1 MLLLNSKFLFN
12 IAFQLIIYLNDY
24 FFTFAN
30 FSETQKKEIET
41 VTENFQYWL
50 VKEKLTEIK
59 LLLSKVNSSNSSS
72 TGVEINSIYE
82 ESSIILKSIS
92 SYFDSENI
100 PFNSYIEKSLVKSY
114 EINTETLL
122 LESTEENILFLV
134 EPFGYLKT
142 VIIKI
147 IESIEIA
154 FWASFISIILSIP
167 LAYYSA
173 KNYAPNKLIYFFSRS
188 SVSALRAIPELISVL
203 FMVLAFGFGP
213 AAGIMALGLHSAGFL
228 GKFFAED
235 IENSDKGPQEAL
247 IALGASK
254 WKVLKLAVLP
264 QVMPQYV
271 AYMLYILDRNLR
283 MATVIGL
290 VGGGGIGQEL
300 KGRFDLFEYGHV
312 TTIIIVIFIVVFIFD
327 QISAKLRSKLIGN

>member
-1 MLLLNSKFLFN
+1 MNNIKKNLSPPFNIKTLLLIF
-12 IAFQLIIYLNDY
+12 
-24 FFTFAN
+24 
-30 FSETQKKEIET
+30 
-41 VTENFQYWL
+41 
-50 VKEKLTEIK
+50 
-59 LLLSKVNSSNSSS
+59 
-72 TGVEINSIYE
+72 
-82 ESSIILKSIS
+82 IILIVSTIS
-92 SYFDSENI
+92 AQRVGMPDIIERLYESTLELVGVKDSSKIGKGLSRISKEMWPPVIESKKDTNLILNFDPQNI
-100 PFNSYIEKSLVKSY
+100 PFNSYIEKILDKSY
-114 EINTETLL
+114 EINPDTLL
-122 LESTEENILFLV
+122 LEVVEEDILFLI

-173 KNYAPNKLIYFFSRS
+173 KNYAPNKIIYFFSRS

-235 IENSDKGPQEAL
+235 IENADKGPQEAL

-254 WKVLKLAVLP
+254 WRILKLAVLP

>member
-1 MLLLNSKFLFN
+1 MNNIKKNLSPPFNIKTLLLIF
-12 IAFQLIIYLNDY
+12 
-24 FFTFAN
+24 
-30 FSETQKKEIET
+30 
-41 VTENFQYWL
+41 
-50 VKEKLTEIK
+50 
-59 LLLSKVNSSNSSS
+59 
-72 TGVEINSIYE
+72 
-82 ESSIILKSIS
+82 IILIVSTIS
-92 SYFDSENI
+92 AQRVGIPDIIERLYESTLELVGVKDSSKISKGLSRISKEMWPPVIESKKDTNLILNFDPQNI
-100 PFNSYIEKSLVKSY
+100 PFNSYIEKILDKSY
-114 EINTETLL
+114 EINPDTLL
-122 LESTEENILFLV
+122 LEVVEEDILFLI
-134 EPFGYLKT
+134 EPFGYLRT

-173 KNYAPNKLIYFFSRS
+173 KNYAPNKIIYFFSRS

-235 IENSDKGPQEAL
+235 IENADKGPQEAL

-254 WKVLKLAVLP
+254 WRVLKLAVLP

>member
-1 MLLLNSKFLFN
+1 MKINNKNLDPPFSLKTIFLIFLFIVFLIFSGQRVGIPDIVERLYESSLDLIGVKN
-12 IAFQLIIYLNDY
+12 SSRIGEGLSRISKEMWPPVIESRKDINLIID
-24 FFTFAN
+24 
-30 FSETQKKEIET
+30 FSLSNLPLFSYVKMYKDKSFEVNPESLILEEI
-41 VTENFQYWL
+41 
-50 VKEKLTEIK
+50 
-59 LLLSKVNSSNSSS
+59 
-72 TGVEINSIYE
+72 VEE
-82 ESSIILKSIS
+82 
-92 SYFDSENI
+92 
-100 PFNSYIEKSLVKSY
+100 VQ
-114 EINTETLL
+114 
-122 LESTEENILFLV
+122 FLV
-134 EPFGYLKT
+134 EPLGYLKL

-154 FWASFISIILSIP
+154 FWASLISIILSIP

-173 KNYAPNKLIYFFSRS
+173 KNYAPNSIIYLFTRS
-188 SVSALRAIPELISVL
+188 IVSGLRAIPELISVL

-235 IENSDKGPQEAL
+235 IENADKGPQDAL

-254 WKVLKLAVLP
+254 WRVLKLSVLP

-271 AYMLYILDRNLR
+271 AYMLYIVDRNLR

-312 TTIIIVIFIVVFIFD
+312 TTIIIAIFIVVFVFD
-327 QISAKLRSKLIGN
+327 QISAKLRSKLIGD

>member
-1 MLLLNSKFLFN
+1 MNNIKKNLSPPFNIKTLLLIF
-12 IAFQLIIYLNDY
+12 
-24 FFTFAN
+24 
-30 FSETQKKEIET
+30 
-41 VTENFQYWL
+41 
-50 VKEKLTEIK
+50 
-59 LLLSKVNSSNSSS
+59 
-72 TGVEINSIYE
+72 
-82 ESSIILKSIS
+82 IILIVSTIS
-92 SYFDSENI
+92 AQRVGIPDIIERLYESTLELVGVKDSSKISKGLSRISKEMWPPVIESKKDTNLILNFDPQNI
-100 PFNSYIEKSLVKSY
+100 PFNSYIEKILDKSY
-114 EINTETLL
+114 EINPDTLL
-122 LESTEENILFLV
+122 LELVEEDILFLI
-134 EPFGYLKT
+134 EPFGYLRT

-173 KNYAPNKLIYFFSRS
+173 KNYAPNKIIYFFSRS

-235 IENSDKGPQEAL
+235 IENADKGPQEAL

-254 WKVLKLAVLP
+254 WRVLKLAVLP

>member
-1 MLLLNSKFLFN
+1 MNNIKKNLSPPFNIKTLLLIF
-12 IAFQLIIYLNDY
+12 
-24 FFTFAN
+24 
-30 FSETQKKEIET
+30 
-41 VTENFQYWL
+41 
-50 VKEKLTEIK
+50 
-59 LLLSKVNSSNSSS
+59 
-72 TGVEINSIYE
+72 
-82 ESSIILKSIS
+82 IILIVSTIS
-92 SYFDSENI
+92 AQRVGMPDIIERLYESTLELVGVKDSSKIGKGLSRISKEMWPPVIESKKDTNLILNFDPQNI
-100 PFNSYIEKSLVKSY
+100 PFNSYIEKILDKSY
-114 EINTETLL
+114 EINPDTLL
-122 LESTEENILFLV
+122 LEVVEEDILFLI

-173 KNYAPNKLIYFFSRS
+173 KNYAPNKIIYFFSRS

-235 IENSDKGPQEAL
+235 IENADKGPQEAL

-254 WKVLKLAVLP
+254 WRVLKLAVLP

>member
-1 MLLLNSKFLFN
+1 MNNIKKNLSPPFNIKTLLLIF
-12 IAFQLIIYLNDY
+12 
-24 FFTFAN
+24 
-30 FSETQKKEIET
+30 
-41 VTENFQYWL
+41 
-50 VKEKLTEIK
+50 
-59 LLLSKVNSSNSSS
+59 
-72 TGVEINSIYE
+72 
-82 ESSIILKSIS
+82 IILIVATIS
-92 SYFDSENI
+92 AQRVGIPDIIERLYESTLELVGVKDSSKIGKGLSRISKEMWPPVIESKKDTNLILNFDPQNI
-100 PFNSYIEKSLVKSY
+100 PFNSYIEKILDKSY
-114 EINTETLL
+114 EINPDTLL
-122 LESTEENILFLV
+122 LEVIEEDILFLI

-173 KNYAPNKLIYFFSRS
+173 KNYAPNKIIYFFSRS

-235 IENSDKGPQEAL
+235 IENADKGPQEAL

-254 WKVLKLAVLP
+254 WRVLKLAVLP

>member
-1 MLLLNSKFLFN
+1 MNNIKKNLSPPFNIKTLLLIF
-12 IAFQLIIYLNDY
+12 
-24 FFTFAN
+24 
-30 FSETQKKEIET
+30 
-41 VTENFQYWL
+41 
-50 VKEKLTEIK
+50 
-59 LLLSKVNSSNSSS
+59 
-72 TGVEINSIYE
+72 
-82 ESSIILKSIS
+82 IILIVSTIS
-92 SYFDSENI
+92 AQRVGIPDIIERLYESTLELVGVKDSSKISKGLSRISKEMWPPVIESKKDTNLILNFDPQNI
-100 PFNSYIEKSLVKSY
+100 PFNSYIEKILDKSY
-114 EINTETLL
+114 EINPDTLL
-122 LESTEENILFLV
+122 LEVVEEDILFLI

-173 KNYAPNKLIYFFSRS
+173 KNYAPNKIIYFFSRS

-235 IENSDKGPQEAL
+235 IENADKGPQEAL

-254 WKVLKLAVLP
+254 WRVLKLAVLP

>member
-1 MLLLNSKFLFN
+1 MNNIKKNLSPPFNIKTLLLIF
-12 IAFQLIIYLNDY
+12 
-24 FFTFAN
+24 
-30 FSETQKKEIET
+30 
-41 VTENFQYWL
+41 
-50 VKEKLTEIK
+50 
-59 LLLSKVNSSNSSS
+59 
-72 TGVEINSIYE
+72 
-82 ESSIILKSIS
+82 IILIVSTIS
-92 SYFDSENI
+92 AQRVGIPDIIERLYESTLELVGVKDSSKIGKGLSRISKEMWPPVIESKKDTNLILNFDPQNI
-100 PFNSYIEKSLVKSY
+100 PFNSYIEKILDKSY
-114 EINTETLL
+114 EINPDTLL
-122 LESTEENILFLV
+122 LEVIEEDILFLI

-173 KNYAPNKLIYFFSRS
+173 KNYAPNKIIYFFSRS

-235 IENSDKGPQEAL
+235 IENADKGPQEAL

-254 WKVLKLAVLP
+254 WRVLKLAVLP

>member
-1 MLLLNSKFLFN
+1 MNNIKKNLSPPFNIKTLLLIF
-12 IAFQLIIYLNDY
+12 
-24 FFTFAN
+24 
-30 FSETQKKEIET
+30 
-41 VTENFQYWL
+41 
-50 VKEKLTEIK
+50 
-59 LLLSKVNSSNSSS
+59 
-72 TGVEINSIYE
+72 
-82 ESSIILKSIS
+82 IILIVSTIS
-92 SYFDSENI
+92 AQRVGIPDIIERLYESTLELVGVKDSSKIGKGLSRISKEMWPPVIESKKDTNLILNFDPQNI
-100 PFNSYIEKSLVKSY
+100 PFNSYIEKILDKSY
-114 EINTETLL
+114 EINPDTLL
-122 LESTEENILFLV
+122 LEVIEEDILFLID
-134 EPFGYLKT
+134 PFGYLKT

-173 KNYAPNKLIYFFSRS
+173 KNYAPNKIIYFFSRS

-235 IENSDKGPQEAL
+235 IENADKGPQEAL

-254 WKVLKLAVLP
+254 WRVLKLAVLP

>member
-1 MLLLNSKFLFN
+1 MNNIKKNLSPPFNIKTLLLIF
-12 IAFQLIIYLNDY
+12 
-24 FFTFAN
+24 
-30 FSETQKKEIET
+30 
-41 VTENFQYWL
+41 
-50 VKEKLTEIK
+50 
-59 LLLSKVNSSNSSS
+59 
-72 TGVEINSIYE
+72 
-82 ESSIILKSIS
+82 IILIVSTIS
-92 SYFDSENI
+92 AQRVGIPDIIERLYESTLELVGVKDSSKIGKGLSRISKEMWPPVIESKKDTNLILNFDPQNI
-100 PFNSYIEKSLVKSY
+100 PFNSYIEKILDKSY
-114 EINTETLL
+114 EINPDTLL
-122 LESTEENILFLV
+122 LELVEEDILFLI

-173 KNYAPNKLIYFFSRS
+173 KNYAPNKIIYFFSRS

-235 IENSDKGPQEAL
+235 IENADKGPQEAL

-254 WKVLKLAVLP
+254 WRVLKLAVLP

>member
-1 MLLLNSKFLFN
+1 MNNIKKNLSPPFNIKTLLLIF
-12 IAFQLIIYLNDY
+12 
-24 FFTFAN
+24 
-30 FSETQKKEIET
+30 
-41 VTENFQYWL
+41 
-50 VKEKLTEIK
+50 
-59 LLLSKVNSSNSSS
+59 
-72 TGVEINSIYE
+72 
-82 ESSIILKSIS
+82 IILIVSTIS
-92 SYFDSENI
+92 AQRVGIPDIIERLYESTLELVGVKDSSKIGKGLSRISKEMWPPVIESKKDTNLILNFDPQNI
-100 PFNSYIEKSLVKSY
+100 PFNSYIEKILDKSY
-114 EINTETLL
+114 EINPDTLL
-122 LESTEENILFLV
+122 LEVVEEDILFLI
-134 EPFGYLKT
+134 EPFGYLRT

-173 KNYAPNKLIYFFSRS
+173 KNYAPNKIIYFFSRS

-235 IENSDKGPQEAL
+235 IENADKGPQDAL

-254 WKVLKLAVLP
+254 WRVLKLAVLP

>member
-1 MLLLNSKFLFN
+1 MNNIKKNLSPPFNIKTLLLIF
-12 IAFQLIIYLNDY
+12 
-24 FFTFAN
+24 
-30 FSETQKKEIET
+30 
-41 VTENFQYWL
+41 
-50 VKEKLTEIK
+50 
-59 LLLSKVNSSNSSS
+59 
-72 TGVEINSIYE
+72 
-82 ESSIILKSIS
+82 IILIVATIS
-92 SYFDSENI
+92 AQRVGIPDIIERLYESTLELVGVKDSSKIGKGLSRISKEMWPPVIESKKDTNLILNFDSQNI
-100 PFNSYIEKSLVKSY
+100 PFNSYIEKILDKSY
-114 EINTETLL
+114 EINPDTLL
-122 LESTEENILFLV
+122 LEVVEEDILFLI

-173 KNYAPNKLIYFFSRS
+173 KNYAPNKIIYFFSRS

-235 IENSDKGPQEAL
+235 IENADKGPQDAL

-254 WKVLKLAVLP
+254 WRVLKLAVLP

>member
-1 MLLLNSKFLFN
+1 MNNIKKNLSPPFNIKTLLLIF
-12 IAFQLIIYLNDY
+12 
-24 FFTFAN
+24 
-30 FSETQKKEIET
+30 
-41 VTENFQYWL
+41 
-50 VKEKLTEIK
+50 
-59 LLLSKVNSSNSSS
+59 
-72 TGVEINSIYE
+72 
-82 ESSIILKSIS
+82 IILIVSTIS
-92 SYFDSENI
+92 AQRVGIPDIIERLYESTLELVGVKDSSKISKGLSRISKEMWPPVIESKKDTNLILNFDPQNI
-100 PFNSYIEKSLVKSY
+100 PFNSYIEKILDKSY
-114 EINTETLL
+114 EINPDTLL
-122 LESTEENILFLV
+122 LEVVEEDILFLI
-134 EPFGYLKT
+134 EPFGYLRT

-173 KNYAPNKLIYFFSRS
+173 KNYAPNKIIYFFSRS

-235 IENSDKGPQEAL
+235 IENADKGPQEAL

-254 WKVLKLAVLP
+254 WRILKLAVLP

>member
-1 MLLLNSKFLFN
+1 MDNIKKNLSPPFNIKTLLLIF
-12 IAFQLIIYLNDY
+12 
-24 FFTFAN
+24 
-30 FSETQKKEIET
+30 
-41 VTENFQYWL
+41 
-50 VKEKLTEIK
+50 
-59 LLLSKVNSSNSSS
+59 
-72 TGVEINSIYE
+72 
-82 ESSIILKSIS
+82 IILIVSTIS
-92 SYFDSENI
+92 AQRVGIPDIIERLYESTLELVGVKDSSKIGKGLSRISKEMWPPVIESKKDTNLILNFDPQNI
-100 PFNSYIEKSLVKSY
+100 PFNSYIEKILDKSY
-114 EINTETLL
+114 EINPDTLL
-122 LESTEENILFLV
+122 LEVVEEDILFLI

-173 KNYAPNKLIYFFSRS
+173 KNYAPNKIIYFFSRS

-235 IENSDKGPQEAL
+235 IENADKGPQEAL

-254 WKVLKLAVLP
+254 WRVLKLAVLP

>member
-1 MLLLNSKFLFN
+1 MNNIKKNLSPPFNIKTLLLIF
-12 IAFQLIIYLNDY
+12 
-24 FFTFAN
+24 
-30 FSETQKKEIET
+30 
-41 VTENFQYWL
+41 
-50 VKEKLTEIK
+50 
-59 LLLSKVNSSNSSS
+59 
-72 TGVEINSIYE
+72 
-82 ESSIILKSIS
+82 IILIVSTIS
-92 SYFDSENI
+92 AQRVGIPDIIERLYESTLELVGVKDSSKIGKGLSRISKEMWPPVIESKKDTNLILNFDPQNI
-100 PFNSYIEKSLVKSY
+100 PFNSYIEKILDKSY
-114 EINTETLL
+114 EINPDTLL
-122 LESTEENILFLV
+122 LEVVEEDILFLI

-173 KNYAPNKLIYFFSRS
+173 KNYAPNKIIYFFSRS

-235 IENSDKGPQEAL
+235 IENADKGPQEAL

-254 WKVLKLAVLP
+254 WRILKLAVLP

>member
-1 MLLLNSKFLFN
+1 MNNIKKNLSPPFNIKTLLLIF
-12 IAFQLIIYLNDY
+12 
-24 FFTFAN
+24 
-30 FSETQKKEIET
+30 
-41 VTENFQYWL
+41 
-50 VKEKLTEIK
+50 
-59 LLLSKVNSSNSSS
+59 
-72 TGVEINSIYE
+72 
-82 ESSIILKSIS
+82 IILIVSTIS
-92 SYFDSENI
+92 AQRVGIPDIIERLYESTLELVGVKDSSKIGKGLSRISKEMWPPVIESKKDTNLILNFDPQNI
-100 PFNSYIEKSLVKSY
+100 PFNSYIEKILDKSY
-114 EINTETLL
+114 EINPDTLL
-122 LESTEENILFLV
+122 LEVVEEDILFLI

-154 FWASFISIILSIP
+154 FWASFISITLSIP

-173 KNYAPNKLIYFFSRS
+173 KNYAPNKIIYFFSRS
-188 SVSALRAIPELISVL
+188 LVSALRAIPELISVL

-235 IENSDKGPQEAL
+235 IENADKGPQEAL

-254 WKVLKLAVLP
+254 WRVLKLAVLP

>member
-1 MLLLNSKFLFN
+1 MNNIKKNLSPPFNIKTLLLIF
-12 IAFQLIIYLNDY
+12 
-24 FFTFAN
+24 
-30 FSETQKKEIET
+30 
-41 VTENFQYWL
+41 
-50 VKEKLTEIK
+50 
-59 LLLSKVNSSNSSS
+59 
-72 TGVEINSIYE
+72 
-82 ESSIILKSIS
+82 IILIVSTIS
-92 SYFDSENI
+92 AQRVGMPDIIERLYESTLELVGVKDSSKISKGLSRISKEMWPPVIESKKDTNLILNFDPQNI
-100 PFNSYIEKSLVKSY
+100 PFNSYIEKILDKSY
-114 EINTETLL
+114 EINPDTLL
-122 LESTEENILFLV
+122 LELVEEDILFLI
-134 EPFGYLKT
+134 EPFGYLRT

-173 KNYAPNKLIYFFSRS
+173 KNYAPNKIIYFFSRS

-235 IENSDKGPQEAL
+235 IENADKGPQEAL

-254 WKVLKLAVLP
+254 WRVLKLAVLP

>member
-1 MLLLNSKFLFN
+1 MNNIKKNLSPPFNIKTLLLIF
-12 IAFQLIIYLNDY
+12 
-24 FFTFAN
+24 
-30 FSETQKKEIET
+30 
-41 VTENFQYWL
+41 
-50 VKEKLTEIK
+50 
-59 LLLSKVNSSNSSS
+59 
-72 TGVEINSIYE
+72 
-82 ESSIILKSIS
+82 IILIVSTIS
-92 SYFDSENI
+92 AQRVGIPDIIERLYESTLELVGVKDSSKIGKGLSRISKEMWPPVIESKKDTNLILNFDPQNI
-100 PFNSYIEKSLVKSY
+100 PFNSYIEKILDKSY
-114 EINTETLL
+114 EINPDTLL
-122 LESTEENILFLV
+122 LEVVEEDILFLI

-154 FWASFISIILSIP
+154 FWASFISITLSIP

-173 KNYAPNKLIYFFSRS
+173 KNYAPNKIIYFFSRS

-235 IENSDKGPQEAL
+235 IENADKGPQEAL

-254 WKVLKLAVLP
+254 WRVLKLAVLP

>member
-1 MLLLNSKFLFN
+1 MQNK
-12 IAFQLIIYLNDY
+12 
-24 FFTFAN
+24 
-30 FSETQKKEIET
+30 
-41 VTENFQYWL
+41 
-50 VKEKLTEIK
+50 
-59 LLLSKVNSSNSSS
+59 KVNLDPPFKIQTILIVCIIFIVLIFSSQRVGIPDIIERLYESSLDLVGIKNSSKIGEGLSRISKEMWPPVIESRKDINLILDFDSSN
-72 TGVEINSIYE
+72 
-82 ESSIILKSIS
+82 L
-92 SYFDSENI
+92 
-100 PFNSYIEKSLVKSY
+100 PFNSYIEKQIDKSY
-114 EINTETLL
+114 EINPNTFL
-122 LESTEENILFLV
+122 LEEVEEDVVFLI
-134 EPFGYLKT
+134 EPLGYLRI
-142 VIIKI
+142 VIVKI

-173 KNYAPNKLIYFFSRS
+173 KNYTPNSIVYYIFRS
-188 SVSALRAIPELISVL
+188 IVSALRAIPELISVL

-235 IENSDKGPQEAL
+235 IENADKGPQEAL

-327 QISAKLRSKLIGN
+327 QISAKLRSKLIGD

>member
-1 MLLLNSKFLFN
+1 MNNIKKNLSPPFNIKTLLLIF
-12 IAFQLIIYLNDY
+12 
-24 FFTFAN
+24 
-30 FSETQKKEIET
+30 
-41 VTENFQYWL
+41 
-50 VKEKLTEIK
+50 
-59 LLLSKVNSSNSSS
+59 
-72 TGVEINSIYE
+72 
-82 ESSIILKSIS
+82 IILIVSTIS
-92 SYFDSENI
+92 AQRVGIPDIIERLYESTLELVGVKDSSKIGKGLSRISKEMWPPVIESKKDTNLILNFDPQNI
-100 PFNSYIEKSLVKSY
+100 PFNSYIEKILDKSY
-114 EINTETLL
+114 EINPDTLL
-122 LESTEENILFLV
+122 LELVEEDILFLI
-134 EPFGYLKT
+134 EPFGYLRT

-173 KNYAPNKLIYFFSRS
+173 KNYAPNKIIYFFSRS

-235 IENSDKGPQEAL
+235 IENADKGPQDAL

-254 WKVLKLAVLP
+254 WRVLKLAVLP

>member
-1 MLLLNSKFLFN
+1 MNNIKKNLSPPFNIKTLLLIF
-12 IAFQLIIYLNDY
+12 
-24 FFTFAN
+24 
-30 FSETQKKEIET
+30 
-41 VTENFQYWL
+41 
-50 VKEKLTEIK
+50 
-59 LLLSKVNSSNSSS
+59 
-72 TGVEINSIYE
+72 
-82 ESSIILKSIS
+82 IILIVSTIS
-92 SYFDSENI
+92 AQRVGIPDIIERLYESTLELVGVKDSSKIGKGLSRISKEMWPPVIESKKDTNLILNFDPQNI
-100 PFNSYIEKSLVKSY
+100 PFNSYIEKILDKSY
-114 EINTETLL
+114 EINPDTLL
-122 LESTEENILFLV
+122 LEVVEEDILFLID
-134 EPFGYLKT
+134 PFGYLKT

-173 KNYAPNKLIYFFSRS
+173 KNYAPNKIIYFFSRS

-235 IENSDKGPQEAL
+235 IENADKGPQEAL

-254 WKVLKLAVLP
+254 WRVLKLAVLP

>member
-1 MLLLNSKFLFN
+1 MNNIKKNLSPPFNIKTLLLIF
-12 IAFQLIIYLNDY
+12 
-24 FFTFAN
+24 
-30 FSETQKKEIET
+30 
-41 VTENFQYWL
+41 
-50 VKEKLTEIK
+50 
-59 LLLSKVNSSNSSS
+59 
-72 TGVEINSIYE
+72 
-82 ESSIILKSIS
+82 IILIVSTIS
-92 SYFDSENI
+92 AQRVGIPDIIERLYESTLELVGVKDSSKIGKGLSRISKEMWPPVIESKKDTNLILNFDPQNI
-100 PFNSYIEKSLVKSY
+100 PFNSYIEKILDKSY
-114 EINTETLL
+114 EINPDTLL
-122 LESTEENILFLV
+122 LEVVEEDILFLI

-147 IESIEIA
+147 VESIEIA

-173 KNYAPNKLIYFFSRS
+173 KNYAPNKIIYFFSRS

-235 IENSDKGPQEAL
+235 IENADKGPQEAL

-254 WKVLKLAVLP
+254 WRVLKLAVLP

>member
-1 MLLLNSKFLFN
+1 MNNIKKNLSPPFNIKTLLLIF
-12 IAFQLIIYLNDY
+12 
-24 FFTFAN
+24 
-30 FSETQKKEIET
+30 
-41 VTENFQYWL
+41 
-50 VKEKLTEIK
+50 
-59 LLLSKVNSSNSSS
+59 
-72 TGVEINSIYE
+72 
-82 ESSIILKSIS
+82 IILIVSTIS
-92 SYFDSENI
+92 AQRVGIPDIIERLYESTLELVGVKDSSKIGKGLSRISKEMWPPVIESKKDTNLILNFDPQNI
-100 PFNSYIEKSLVKSY
+100 PFNSYIEKILDKSY
-114 EINTETLL
+114 EINPDTLL
-122 LESTEENILFLV
+122 LEVIEEDILFLI

>member
-1 MLLLNSKFLFN
+1 MNNIKKNLSPPFNIKTLLLIF
-12 IAFQLIIYLNDY
+12 
-24 FFTFAN
+24 
-30 FSETQKKEIET
+30 
-41 VTENFQYWL
+41 
-50 VKEKLTEIK
+50 
-59 LLLSKVNSSNSSS
+59 
-72 TGVEINSIYE
+72 
-82 ESSIILKSIS
+82 IILIVATIS
-92 SYFDSENI
+92 AQRVGIPDIIERLYESTLELVGVKDSSKIGKGLSRISKEMWPPVIESKKDTNLILNFDPQNI
-100 PFNSYIEKSLVKSY
+100 PFNSYIEKILDKSY
-114 EINTETLL
+114 EINPDTLL
-122 LESTEENILFLV
+122 LEVVEEDILFLI

-173 KNYAPNKLIYFFSRS
+173 KNYAPNKIIYFFSRS

-235 IENSDKGPQEAL
+235 IENADKGPQEAL

-254 WKVLKLAVLP
+254 WRVLKLAVLP

-271 AYMLYILDRNLR
+271 AYMLYIIDRNLR

>member
-1 MLLLNSKFLFN
+1 MNNIKKNLSPPFNIKTLLLIF
-12 IAFQLIIYLNDY
+12 
-24 FFTFAN
+24 
-30 FSETQKKEIET
+30 
-41 VTENFQYWL
+41 
-50 VKEKLTEIK
+50 
-59 LLLSKVNSSNSSS
+59 
-72 TGVEINSIYE
+72 
-82 ESSIILKSIS
+82 IILIVSTIS
-92 SYFDSENI
+92 AQRVGMPDIIERLYESTLELVGVKDSSKIGKGLSRISKEMWPPVIESKKDTNLILNFDPQNI
-100 PFNSYIEKSLVKSY
+100 PFNSYIEKILDKSY
-114 EINTETLL
+114 EINPDTLL
-122 LESTEENILFLV
+122 LEVVEEDILFLI
-134 EPFGYLKT
+134 EPFGYLRT

-173 KNYAPNKLIYFFSRS
+173 KNYAPNKIIYFFSRS

-235 IENSDKGPQEAL
+235 IENADKGPQEAL

-254 WKVLKLAVLP
+254 WRVLKLAVLP

>member
-1 MLLLNSKFLFN
+1 MKINNKNLDPPFSLKTIFLIFLFIVFLIFSGQRVGIPDIVERLYESSLDLIGVKN
-12 IAFQLIIYLNDY
+12 SSRIGEGLSRISKEMRPPVIESRKDINLIIDFNLSNLPL
-24 FFTFAN
+24 
-30 FSETQKKEIET
+30 FSYVKMYKDKSFEVNPESLILEEI
-41 VTENFQYWL
+41 
-50 VKEKLTEIK
+50 
-59 LLLSKVNSSNSSS
+59 
-72 TGVEINSIYE
+72 VEE
-82 ESSIILKSIS
+82 
-92 SYFDSENI
+92 
-100 PFNSYIEKSLVKSY
+100 VQ
-114 EINTETLL
+114 
-122 LESTEENILFLV
+122 FLV
-134 EPFGYLKT
+134 EPLGYLKL

-154 FWASFISIILSIP
+154 FWASLISIILSIP

-173 KNYAPNKLIYFFSRS
+173 KNYAPNSIIYLFARS
-188 SVSALRAIPELISVL
+188 IVSGLRAIPELISVL

-235 IENSDKGPQEAL
+235 IENADKGPQDAL

-254 WKVLKLAVLP
+254 WRVLKLSVLP

-271 AYMLYILDRNLR
+271 AYMLYIVDRNLR

-312 TTIIIVIFIVVFIFD
+312 TTIIIAIFIVVFVFD
-327 QISAKLRSKLIGN
+327 QISAKLRSKLIGD

>member
-1 MLLLNSKFLFN
+1 MNNIKKNLSPPFNIKTLLLIF
-12 IAFQLIIYLNDY
+12 
-24 FFTFAN
+24 
-30 FSETQKKEIET
+30 
-41 VTENFQYWL
+41 
-50 VKEKLTEIK
+50 
-59 LLLSKVNSSNSSS
+59 
-72 TGVEINSIYE
+72 
-82 ESSIILKSIS
+82 IILIVSTIS
-92 SYFDSENI
+92 AQRVGIPDIIERLYESTLELVGVKDSSKIGKGLSRISKEMWPPVIESKKDTNLILNFDPQNI
-100 PFNSYIEKSLVKSY
+100 PFNSYIEKILDKSY
-114 EINTETLL
+114 EINPDTLL
-122 LESTEENILFLV
+122 LEVVEEDILFLI

-154 FWASFISIILSIP
+154 FWASFISITLSIP

-173 KNYAPNKLIYFFSRS
+173 KNYAPYKIIYFFSRS

-235 IENSDKGPQEAL
+235 IENADKGPQEAL

-254 WKVLKLAVLP
+254 WRVLKLAVLP

>member
-1 MLLLNSKFLFN
+1 MNNIKKNLSPPFNIKTLLLIF
-12 IAFQLIIYLNDY
+12 
-24 FFTFAN
+24 
-30 FSETQKKEIET
+30 
-41 VTENFQYWL
+41 
-50 VKEKLTEIK
+50 
-59 LLLSKVNSSNSSS
+59 
-72 TGVEINSIYE
+72 
-82 ESSIILKSIS
+82 IILIVSTIS
-92 SYFDSENI
+92 AQRVGIPDIIERLYESTLELVGVKDSSKIGKGLSRISKEMWPPVIGSKKDTNLILNFDPQNI
-100 PFNSYIEKSLVKSY
+100 PFNSYIEKILDKSY
-114 EINTETLL
+114 EINPDTLL
-122 LESTEENILFLV
+122 LEVVEEDILFLI

-173 KNYAPNKLIYFFSRS
+173 KNYAPNKIIYFFSRS

-235 IENSDKGPQEAL
+235 IENADKGPQEAL

-254 WKVLKLAVLP
+254 WRVLKLAVLP

>member
-1 MLLLNSKFLFN
+1 MNNIKKNLSPPFNIKTLLLIF
-12 IAFQLIIYLNDY
+12 
-24 FFTFAN
+24 
-30 FSETQKKEIET
+30 
-41 VTENFQYWL
+41 
-50 VKEKLTEIK
+50 
-59 LLLSKVNSSNSSS
+59 
-72 TGVEINSIYE
+72 
-82 ESSIILKSIS
+82 IILIVSTIS
-92 SYFDSENI
+92 AQRVGMPDIIERLYESTLELVGVKDSSKIGKGLSRISKEMWPPVIESKKDTNLILNFDPQNI
-100 PFNSYIEKSLVKSY
+100 PFNSYIEKILDKSY
-114 EINTETLL
+114 EINPDTLL
-122 LESTEENILFLV
+122 LEVVEEDILFLI

-154 FWASFISIILSIP
+154 FWASFISITLSIP

-173 KNYAPNKLIYFFSRS
+173 KNYAPNKIIYFFSRS

-235 IENSDKGPQEAL
+235 IENADKGPQEAL

-254 WKVLKLAVLP
+254 WRVLKLAVLP

>member
-1 MLLLNSKFLFN
+1 MNNIKKNLSPPFNIKTLLLIF
-12 IAFQLIIYLNDY
+12 
-24 FFTFAN
+24 
-30 FSETQKKEIET
+30 
-41 VTENFQYWL
+41 
-50 VKEKLTEIK
+50 
-59 LLLSKVNSSNSSS
+59 
-72 TGVEINSIYE
+72 
-82 ESSIILKSIS
+82 IILIVSTIS
-92 SYFDSENI
+92 AQRVGIPDIIERLYESTLELVGVKDSSKIGKGLSRISKEMWPPVIESKKDTNLILNFDPQNI
-100 PFNSYIEKSLVKSY
+100 PFNSYIEKILDKSY
-114 EINTETLL
+114 EINPDTLL
-122 LESTEENILFLV
+122 LEIIEEDILFLI

-154 FWASFISIILSIP
+154 FWASFISITLSIP

-173 KNYAPNKLIYFFSRS
+173 KNYAPNKIIYFFSRS

-235 IENSDKGPQEAL
+235 IENADKGPQEAL

-254 WKVLKLAVLP
+254 WRVLKLAVLP

>member
-1 MLLLNSKFLFN
+1 MNNIKKNLSPPFNIKTLLLIF
-12 IAFQLIIYLNDY
+12 
-24 FFTFAN
+24 
-30 FSETQKKEIET
+30 
-41 VTENFQYWL
+41 
-50 VKEKLTEIK
+50 
-59 LLLSKVNSSNSSS
+59 
-72 TGVEINSIYE
+72 
-82 ESSIILKSIS
+82 IILIVSTIS
-92 SYFDSENI
+92 AQRVGIPDIIERLYESTLELVGVKDSSKIGKGLSRISKEMWPPVIESKKDTNLILNFDPQNI
-100 PFNSYIEKSLVKSY
+100 PFNSYIEKILDKSY
-114 EINTETLL
+114 EINPDTLL
-122 LESTEENILFLV
+122 LEVVEEDILFLI
-134 EPFGYLKT
+134 EPFGYLRT

-173 KNYAPNKLIYFFSRS
+173 KNYAPNKIIYFFSRS

-235 IENSDKGPQEAL
+235 IENADKGPQEAL

-254 WKVLKLAVLP
+254 WRVLKLAVLP

>member
-1 MLLLNSKFLFN
+1 MNNIKKNLSPPFNIKTLLLIF
-12 IAFQLIIYLNDY
+12 
-24 FFTFAN
+24 
-30 FSETQKKEIET
+30 
-41 VTENFQYWL
+41 
-50 VKEKLTEIK
+50 
-59 LLLSKVNSSNSSS
+59 
-72 TGVEINSIYE
+72 
-82 ESSIILKSIS
+82 IILIVSTIS
-92 SYFDSENI
+92 AQRVGIPDIIERLYESTLELVGVKDSSKIGKGLSRISKEMWPPVIESKKDTNLILNFDPQNI
-100 PFNSYIEKSLVKSY
+100 PFNSYIEKILDKSY
-114 EINTETLL
+114 EINPDTLL
-122 LESTEENILFLV
+122 LELVEEDILFLI
-134 EPFGYLKT
+134 EPFGYLRT

-173 KNYAPNKLIYFFSRS
+173 KNYAPNKIIYFFSRS

-235 IENSDKGPQEAL
+235 IENADKGPQEAL

-254 WKVLKLAVLP
+254 WRVLKLAVLP

-271 AYMLYILDRNLR
+271 AYML
-283 MATVIGL
+283 
-290 VGGGGIGQEL
+290 
-300 KGRFDLFEYGHV
+300 
-312 TTIIIVIFIVVFIFD
+312 
-327 QISAKLRSKLIGN
+327 

>member
-1 MLLLNSKFLFN
+1 MNNIKKNLSPPFNIKTLLLIF
-12 IAFQLIIYLNDY
+12 
-24 FFTFAN
+24 
-30 FSETQKKEIET
+30 
-41 VTENFQYWL
+41 
-50 VKEKLTEIK
+50 
-59 LLLSKVNSSNSSS
+59 
-72 TGVEINSIYE
+72 
-82 ESSIILKSIS
+82 IILIVSTIS
-92 SYFDSENI
+92 AQRVGIPDIIERLYESTLELVGVKDSSKIGKGLSRISKEMWPPVIESKKDTNLILNFDPQNI
-100 PFNSYIEKSLVKSY
+100 PFNSYIEKILDKSY
-114 EINTETLL
+114 EINPDTLL
-122 LESTEENILFLV
+122 LEVVEEDILFLI

-173 KNYAPNKLIYFFSRS
+173 KNYAPNKIIYFFSRS

-235 IENSDKGPQEAL
+235 IENADKGPQDAL

-254 WKVLKLAVLP
+254 WRVLKLAVLP

>member
-1 MLLLNSKFLFN
+1 MNNIKKNLSPPFNIKTLLLIF
-12 IAFQLIIYLNDY
+12 
-24 FFTFAN
+24 
-30 FSETQKKEIET
+30 
-41 VTENFQYWL
+41 
-50 VKEKLTEIK
+50 
-59 LLLSKVNSSNSSS
+59 
-72 TGVEINSIYE
+72 
-82 ESSIILKSIS
+82 IILIVSTIS
-92 SYFDSENI
+92 AQRVGMPDIIERLYESTLELVGVKDSSKIGKGLSRISKEMWPPVIESKKDTNLILNFDPQNI
-100 PFNSYIEKSLVKSY
+100 PFNSYIEKILDKSY
-114 EINTETLL
+114 EINPDTLL
-122 LESTEENILFLV
+122 LELVEEDILFLI

-173 KNYAPNKLIYFFSRS
+173 KNYAPNKIIYFFSRS

-235 IENSDKGPQEAL
+235 IENADKGPQEAL

-254 WKVLKLAVLP
+254 WRVLKLAVLP